1 MSEIFLPVVDGN
13 DEIIT
18 YKAKRTLAVGDV
30 SRVSAIWITNS
41 KWEILLARRSL
52 NKKNDAGK
60 WWPSAAWTVEKDE
73 TYESN
78 IIKEVWEEIGLKNL
92 EISIWPKIYVVAS
105 RDFFCQRFFAERD
118 IEIND
123 LILQE
128 HEVMDSRRFTS
139 DEILDL
145 IKINP
150 EIVVSNLDKYAQM
163 FLKN

>member
-1 MSEIFLPVVDGN
+1 MSEILLPIVDEN

-18 YKAKRTLAVGDV
+18 YKAKWTLAVGDV

-41 KWEILLARRSL
+41 KWEMLLARRSL

-78 IIKEVWEEIGLKNL
+78 IIKEVWEEIWLKNL
-92 EISIWPKIYVVAS
+92 EIKIWPKVYVVAS
-105 RDFFCQRFFAERD
+105 RDFFCQRFFAKCD
-118 IEIND
+118 IEID
-123 LILQE
+123 ELILQKS
-128 HEVMDSRRFTS
+128 EVMDAKRFTT
-139 DEILDL
+139 DELLNL
-145 IKINP
+145 IKNNP
-150 EIVVSNLDKYAQM
+150 EIVVSNLHKYAEM